1 MKAIPLS
8 LLAILAAGSN
18 IASAQT
24 FNSATGYLTLPT
36 VSVDGQIFTNVV
48 VKIEAMTL
56 VSVGDSG
63 SGGNTTPP
71 AGNGS
76 GNSNN
81 PLCVVGA
88 SVSILYAGSWYPGK
102 VLAGPDSMNTCKVS
116 YDGYG
121 SSWDEWVSAARLR
134 APSGTTETP
143 GSNGNTSG
151 DQTQARVAT
160 YNCYTFDY
168 GQVNYTYTDVVISAG
183 GRYAVGSSSGTYTLS
198 ADGAMTFTG
207 TLSNAS
213 GYYSIK
219 NTGKAQIDLRFPN
232 TNQVDMSCAQVL

>member
-8 LLAILAAGSN
+8 LLAILTAGSN
-18 IASAQT
+18 IAVAQT
-24 FNSATGYLTLPT
+24 FDSATGHLTLPT

-63 SGGNTTPP
+63 SGSGGSTTPP

-76 GNSNN
+76 GNSDN

-88 SVSILYAGSWYPGK
+88 SVSISYGGAWYPGK

-121 SSWDEWVSAARLR
+121 STWDEWVSASRLR

-143 GSNGNTSG
+143 GSNGNAA
-151 DQTQARVAT
+151 TQMRVGT
-160 YNCYTFDY
+160 YNCYTYDY
-168 GQVNYTYTDVVISAG
+168 GQINYTYTDVVISAD
-183 GRYAVGSSSGTYTLS
+183 GRYAVGTASGTYTLS
-198 ADGAMTFTG
+198 ADGSMSFTG
-207 TLSNAS
+207 TLGNAS

-219 NTGKAQIDLRFPN
+219 STGKAQIDLRFPN
-232 TNQVDMSCAQVL
+232 TNQVDMSCVQAL